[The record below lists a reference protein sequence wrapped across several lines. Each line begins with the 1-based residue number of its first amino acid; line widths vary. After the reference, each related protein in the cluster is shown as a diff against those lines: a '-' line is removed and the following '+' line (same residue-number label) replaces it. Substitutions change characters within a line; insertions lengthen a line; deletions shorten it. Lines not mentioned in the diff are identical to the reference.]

1 MPKKIH
7 CRYNENT
14 QVEITTDGIQDV
26 LHTAHDEKGKYVT
39 PGHMLAAALGA
50 CTLTMMGAVA
60 GKYKQSIDG
69 ATLSIEPFFAPD
81 MSGLKEV
88 KMHISLPEGLPE
100 DVQKRCLEMAELC
113 PVHRSL
119 RPDIKFSVVVE

>member
-1 MPKKIH
+1 MEDKIH
-7 CRYNENT
+7 CRYSNNT
-14 QVEITTDGIQDV
+14 HVEITTDGVQDV
-26 LHTAHDEKGKYVT
+26 LHTAHDDTGKYVT
-39 PGHMLAAALGA
+39 PGQMLAAALGA

-69 ATLSIEPFFAPD
+69 ATISVEPIFAPD
-81 MSGLKEV
+81 MTGLKEV

-119 RPDIKFSVVVE
+119 RPGIRFVVNVE